1 MTRLKQEGCVLVH
14 TAQNTAQSEGS
25 VSK

>member
-1 MTRLKQEGCVLVH
+1 MTRMKQEGCVLVH